1 MINNVILRYL
11 KITLGSFLAA
21 LGFALFLIP
30 NQIAPGGLSG
40 LATIIYYLWGIPVG
54 FFTLLLNVPLFIL
67 SLRELGSK
75 FIIRTVYGTVLF
87 SFFTDFLFSLIEPMT
102 ADSFLATLYG
112 GVILGVGLGIV
123 FRAGA
128 STGGSDLAVLLF
140 NKYFKITTGQA
151 FLLVDTIVIVLA
163 AFVFDLEL
171 ALYAFLA
178 LFISSRLIDVVQ
190 ESPYLTKAALII
202 SSRPQ
207 IIEQKILEELKRG
220 ATSFKG
226 KGVYTGAERE
236 VILCVVSRLEVSR
249 LKELVYKI
257 DSSAFIVFI
266 DTREVLGE
274 GFKEYLEEVN
284 S

>member
-102 ADSFLATLYG
+102 TDSFLATLYG

-128 STGGSDLAVLLF
+128 STGGSDLVVLLF

>member
-87 SFFTDFLFSLIEPMT
+87 SFFTDFLFSLFEPMT

>member
-128 STGGSDLAVLLF
+128 STGGSDLVVLLF

-207 IIEQKILEELKRG
+207 IIEQNILEELKRG

>member
-128 STGGSDLAVLLF
+128 STGGSDLVVLLF

>member
-21 LGFALFLIP
+21 LAFALFLIP

-257 DSSAFIVFI
+257 DSNAFIVFI

>member
-202 SSRPQ
+202 SSKPQ